1 MVFEDNIDNFATL
14 SFDILQVNVK
24 VYLTDQKRLKK

>member
-1 MVFEDNIDNFATL
+1 MVFEDYIDNFATL
-14 SFDILQVNVK
+14 SFDILQVNEK